1 MAVQIKLA
9 EFTVPKKT
17 QYGTIERST
26 GQDYVWVMNPDTKA
40 WRHCG
45 YLAHQ
50 TKDRPYFWFSPLCDV
65 VPELVE
71 QIVAE
76 CAKQK
81 KAEVLSAGS
90 IVVEEPEQDIGD
102 DEDELT

>member
-1 MAVQIKLA
+1 
-9 EFTVPKKT
+9 
-17 QYGTIERST
+17 
-26 GQDYVWVMNPDTKA
+26 
-40 WRHCG
+40 
-45 YLAHQ
+45 
-50 TKDRPYFWFSPLCDV
+50 